1 MEKTIYFDNAA
12 TTHMDDRV
20 LEAMLPYM
28 KDSFG
33 NANGKY
39 SLGYEARKAVNEARK
54 QAAAMLGAEPDEIYF
69 TSGGTEGNNTV
80 IRGFLRNAM
89 LCNDGAAF
97 SHDYSSRIII
107 SDEFEHDSVLQTLK
121 YVEKNGVKTVLLK
134 PDRSGNISPKDLE
147 KALQSIFGS
156 KNPADSEKKILVSIM
171 LVNNETGNIQPVK
184 ELADV
189 AHSYNC
195 LFHTDAV
202 QAAGHMQIDVKEL
215 GVDLLSISGHKLY
228 GPKGTGLIYVKRG
241 VKIIP
246 MITGGGQERGMR
258 SGTENVPGIAG
269 LGKACELAKQEYEA
283 NSRKESEI
291 AGYFK
296 NRLLSSISGAKLNGD
311 GKWILNFSF
320 PGINGTSLAL
330 RLDMEGICVSTGSA
344 CSAGLDERSHVLT
357 ALGLP
362 VEQIDSSVR
371 ISIGKYNTIEEAEY
385 TCECIERLVS
395 ELRSLRV

>member
-1 MEKTIYFDNAA
+1 
-12 TTHMDDRV
+12 
-20 LEAMLPYM
+20 
-28 KDSFG
+28 
-33 NANGKY
+33 
-39 SLGYEARKAVNEARK
+39 
-54 QAAAMLGAEPDEIYF
+54 
-69 TSGGTEGNNTV
+69 
-80 IRGFLRNAM
+80 
-89 LCNDGAAF
+89 
-97 SHDYSSRIII
+97 
-107 SDEFEHDSVLQTLK
+107 
-121 YVEKNGVKTVLLK
+121 
-134 PDRSGNISPKDLE
+134 
-147 KALQSIFGS
+147 
-156 KNPADSEKKILVSIM
+156 
-171 LVNNETGNIQPVK
+171 
-184 ELADV
+184 
-189 AHSYNC
+189 
-195 LFHTDAV
+195 
-202 QAAGHMQIDVKEL
+202 
-215 GVDLLSISGHKLY
+215 
-228 GPKGTGLIYVKRG
+228 
-241 VKIIP
+241 
-246 MITGGGQERGMR
+246 MR

-296 NRLLSSISGAKLNGD
+296 SRLLNSISEAKLNGD

-371 ISIGKYNTIEEAEY
+371 ISIGKYNTMEEAEY

>member
-1 MEKTIYFDNAA
+1 
-12 TTHMDDRV
+12 MDDRV
-20 LEAMLPYM
+20 LETMVPYM

-39 SLGYEARKAVNEARK
+39 SVGYEARKAVNEARK

-89 LCNDGAAF
+89 FCNDGAAY

-121 YVEKNGVKTVLLK
+121 DVEKNDVKTVMLK
-134 PDRSGNISPKDLE
+134 PDRAGNISPKDLE

-156 KNPADSEKKILVSIM
+156 ENPADLEKKILVSIM

-184 ELADV
+184 ELADI

-269 LGKACELAKQEYEA
+269 LGKACKLAKQEYEA

>member
-1 MEKTIYFDNAA
+1 
-12 TTHMDDRV
+12 MDDRV
-20 LEAMLPYM
+20 LETMVPYM

-39 SLGYEARKAVNEARK
+39 SIGYEARKAVNEARK

-80 IRGFLRNAM
+80 IRGFLGNAM
-89 LCNDGAAF
+89 LCNDGTAC
-97 SHDYSSRIII
+97 SSDYNSRIII
-107 SDEFEHDSVLQTLK
+107 SDEFEHDSVLQPLK
-121 YVEKNGVKTVLLK
+121 DVEKNDVKTVMLK
-134 PDRSGNISPKDLE
+134 PDRAGNISPKDLE
-147 KALQSIFGS
+147 KALQSVFGA
-156 KNPADSEKKILVSIM
+156 KIPADSEKKILVSIM

-184 ELADV
+184 ELADI

-246 MITGGGQERGMR
+246 MITGGGQEFGMR

-330 RLDMEGICVSTGSA
+330 RLDMEDICVSTGSA

-362 VEQIDSSVR
+362 VEQVDSSVR
-371 ISIGKYNTIEEAEY
+371 ISIGEYNTMEEAEY

-395 ELRSLRV
+395 ELRSLRA

>member
-1 MEKTIYFDNAA
+1 
-12 TTHMDDRV
+12 MDDRV
-20 LEAMLPYM
+20 LEAMMPYM

-39 SLGYEARKAVNEARK
+39 SVGYEARKAVNEARK

-89 LCNDGAAF
+89 FCNDGAAY

-121 YVEKNGVKTVLLK
+121 DVEKNDVKTVMLK
-134 PDRSGNISPKDLE
+134 PDRAGNISPKDLE
-147 KALQSIFGS
+147 KALQSIFGA
-156 KNPADSEKKILVSIM
+156 KNPVDSEKKILVSIM

-184 ELADV
+184 ELADI

-246 MITGGGQERGMR
+246 MITGGGQEFGMR

>member
-1 MEKTIYFDNAA
+1 MKKTIYFDNAA
-12 TTHMDDRV
+12 TTRMDDRV
-20 LEAMLPYM
+20 LETMVPYM

-39 SLGYEARKAVNEARK
+39 SVGYEARKAVNEARK

-89 LCNDGAAF
+89 LGSD
-97 SHDYSSRIII
+97 SLDYDSRIII
-107 SDEFEHDSVLQTLK
+107 SDEIEHDSVLQTLK
-121 YVEKNGVKTVLLK
+121 DVEKSGVKTVLLK
-134 PDRSGNISPKDLE
+134 PDRTGNISPKDLE
-147 KALQSIFGS
+147 KTLQSIFGS

-171 LVNNETGNIQPVK
+171 LVNNETGNIQPVN
-184 ELADV
+184 ELADI

-228 GPKGTGLIYVKRG
+228 GPKGTGLTFVKRG
-241 VKIIP
+241 VKILP
-246 MITGGGQERGMR
+246 LITGGGQERGMR

-269 LGKACELAKQEYEA
+269 LGKVCELAKQEYEA

-362 VEQIDSSVR
+362 VEQVDSSVR

>member
-1 MEKTIYFDNAA
+1 MKKTIYFDNAA
-12 TTHMDDRV
+12 TTRMDDRV
-20 LEAMLPYM
+20 LETMVPYM

-39 SLGYEARKAVNEARK
+39 SVGYEARKAVNEARK

-89 LCNDGAAF
+89 LCNDGAAY

-121 YVEKNGVKTVLLK
+121 DVEKSGVETVLLK
-134 PDRSGNISPKDLE
+134 PDRAGNISPKDLE
-147 KALQSIFGS
+147 KTLQSIFGS

-184 ELADV
+184 ELADI

-241 VKIIP
+241 VKILP
-246 MITGGGQERGMR
+246 LITGGGQERGMR